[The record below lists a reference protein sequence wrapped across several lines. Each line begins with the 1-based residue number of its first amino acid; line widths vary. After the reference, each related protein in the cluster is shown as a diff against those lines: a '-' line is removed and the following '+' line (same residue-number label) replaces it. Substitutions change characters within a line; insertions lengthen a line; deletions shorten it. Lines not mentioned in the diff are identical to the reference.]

1 MATSNN
7 PRRTARAMWI
17 NDFDITRIGMLVGDL
32 IDDHR
37 SGLTFPDR
45 TTKLP
50 GRVGTIALAR
60 EFESNPRRI
69 TVEAVQVSQSSSR
82 IVDDIADMKLRAY
95 NGQVEVRFSDN
106 PDRAYFARCES
117 FKTTLMAPSLRTGG
131 KQAMHRVRIVWL
143 CQDPLAYDRNSS
155 VVGFST
161 ARAEVPLG
169 SAISTPTFVIHG
181 PSTGSVLTLTY
192 KDIAGNTKASLKL
205 SGAAAV
211 MSSTEA
217 ITIDNELSNIDHS
230 DGTDLTSILTS
241 TSGFIFFDPQDG
253 AGSAGPYPT
262 IELSATGV
270 SCEAQ
275 FRRAYL

>member
-1 MATSNN
+1 MTISNN
-7 PRRTARAMWI
+7 PRKAARAMWS

-32 IDDHR
+32 VDEHR

-60 EFESNPRRI
+60 EFESSPRRI
-69 TVEAVQVSQSSSR
+69 VVEAVQTAQSSSR

-95 NGQVEVRFSDN
+95 NGEVELRFTDN
-106 PDRAYFARCES
+106 PDRIYYARCES
-117 FKTTLMAPSLRTGG
+117 FKTTLMAPSLRVGG
-131 KQAMHRVRIVWL
+131 KQAMHRVRMTWL

-155 VVGFST
+155 VIGFST
-161 ARAEVPLG
+161 AKAEVPLG
-169 SAISTPTFVIHG
+169 SAISTPTIIIHG

-192 KDIAGNTKASLKL
+192 KDIAGVVQTSLKL

-230 DGTDLTSILTS
+230 DGTDLTSSLTS

-253 AGSAGPYPT
+253 AGSDGPWGT
-262 IELSATGV
+262 IELSAAGV
-270 SCEAQ
+270 SCEALY
-275 FRRAYL
+275 RRAWL